1 MPETFLGMP
10 EITRRG
16 FVKGSAV
23 AAGTAVV
30 ASTFLFKT
38 LDGVAVAESV
48 AAQGAVEDFIA
59 TTCWIGKQ
67 DCGMIARR
75 IDGRVVKFEGNPTN
89 PRNVG
94 TLCPKGHAQIQAV
107 YDPNRVK
114 WPLIR
119 TNEKGVTGEWRRASW
134 DEALDL
140 VAEKVNEVRARNP
153 KLVLW
158 QKGRSKAKDF
168 YDDAFVKSIG
178 ATKIGHGAF
187 CSDAGY
193 RALEYTLGPHAVLH
207 PDFRYC
213 DYMLSWGWNITGA
226 GGNKFCW
233 LTWPRHM
240 VKARERGM
248 KITHLDP
255 RLRSAGPFA
264 DTWLPIR
271 PGTDL
276 AMAMALCR
284 ELIAHGYLD
293 RPYLTTYTNAPMLVK
308 SDGMI
313 LKTTV
318 GEGEEA
324 EEIGLVW
331 DEASGAAVPFGD
343 AESPAL
349 EGEFEVEGEKVKPGF
364 QLFIEHVDAYTP
376 EFAAEITGLTAD
388 QIRRVADEF
397 GSHAKIGA
405 TIVVDGV
412 EVPYR
417 PVGIMA
423 YHMTQQDL
431 GFQTA
436 RAITMVPMLVGAVGA
451 AGGQMVDFTWK
462 IHKNYAKFEK
472 IKVEDP
478 PYDFQ
483 LKNSKYFPINTG
495 HPGIVAQTMI
505 DPDRWGVEEIPEVAI
520 LHMVNPLASF
530 PSRPEYLKS
539 YMKFKF
545 VVDINPWLSET
556 ADYFADVVLPA
567 ATIEKYEGP
576 TSATDQYID
585 AVTMRIPPMEPM
597 FESRGEIDIYMDLTE
612 RMGVLYGEGGYLSI
626 VNKELKLTGTEFEL
640 PLDQKPEVRHIFDQ
654 WAKGQGIEEGVAYFE
669 DPNHGVY
676 IKGPMKP
683 AEIYGYVTEV
693 PFGGVIHRLYG
704 ESLLDAQRQMIE
716 KGAEKIYWQDYTA
729 FPTWRPQTMDSS
741 PSEYEFVL
749 LSYHQIE
756 HKQTRTSFIPM
767 LAELAPGAP
776 LDMNPAS
783 AARLGLREGD
793 TVTVESH
800 NAITGETRR
809 LTTSLTLIESIRPDT
824 VAMPHHFGMWTHPQ
838 NEGQGPSANEIYF
851 TGEGYTS
858 STADQ
863 TFHVKVKV
871 TKGGDA

>member
-1 MPETFLGMP
+1 MPETYLGLP
-10 EITRRG
+10 KVTRRG

-23 AAGTAVV
+23 AAGTVAV
-30 ASTFLFKT
+30 TNNFLFSS
-38 LDGVAVAESV
+38 LDGVAAAEEVAVTS
-48 AAQGAVEDFIA
+48 GVEDFVA

-94 TLCPKGHAQIQAV
+94 TLCPKGQGQIQAM

-119 TNEKGVTGEWRRASW
+119 TNGKGVTGEWRRATW

-140 VAEKVNEVRARNP
+140 VATKVNEVRERNP

-168 YDDAFVKSIG
+168 YDDAFVKSTGIS
-178 ATKIGHGAF
+178 KLGHGAF

-193 RALEYTLGPHAVLH
+193 RALEYTIGTHAVLH
-207 PDFRYC
+207 PDFRYNN
-213 DYMLSWGWNITGA
+213 YMLSWGWNITNA

-276 AMAMALCR
+276 ALALTLCR
-284 ELIAHGYLD
+284 ELIAADFLD

-313 LKTTV
+313 AKVTV
-318 GEGEEA
+318 GEGEDATEV
-324 EEIGLVW
+324 GLVW
-331 DEASGAAVPFGD
+331 DEATGSAVPFGE
-343 AESPAL
+343 AETPAL
-349 EGEFEVEGEKVKPGF
+349 EGQFNLDGETVTTSF
-364 QLFIEHVDAYTP
+364 SLFVDHVAQYTP
-376 EFAAEITGLTAD
+376 EWAEGVTGLTAG
-388 QIRRVADEF
+388 QIRTVAHEF
-397 GSHAKIGA
+397 GSNAQIGS

-423 YHMTQQDL
+423 YHMAQQEL

-436 RAITMVPMLVGAVGA
+436 RAMTMVPMLVGAIGA
-451 AGGQMVDFTWK
+451 AGGQLSDFTWK
-462 IHKNYAKFEK
+462 IYKNYAKFEK
-472 IKVEDP
+472 FTVEDP
-478 PYDFQ
+478 PYDFM
-483 LKNSKYFPINTG
+483 LNNSKYFPINTG
-495 HPGIVAQTMI
+495 FPGMVAKVMQ
-505 DPDRWGVEEIPEVAI
+505 DPERYGVEEIPEVAI
-520 LHMVNPLASF
+520 LHMVNPLAAF
-530 PSRPEYLKS
+530 PSQEDYLNS
-539 YMKFKF
+539 YGKFKF
-545 VVDINPWLSET
+545 VSVISPWLSET

-612 RMGVLYGEGGYLSI
+612 RMGVLYGDDGYLSI
-626 VNKELKLTGTEFEL
+626 VNAELKLKDTEFEL
-640 PLDQKPEVRHIFDQ
+640 PLDEKPEVRHIFDQ
-654 WAKGQGIEEGVAYFE
+654 WAKGQGIDEGVAYFE
-669 DPNHGVY
+669 DPQHGVY
-676 IKGPMKP
+676 IKGPVKP
-683 AEIYGYVTEV
+683 TKMYGYVSDP
-693 PFGGVIHRLYG
+693 PFGGAVHRLYG
-704 ESLLDAQRQMIE
+704 ESLLDAQRQMTA
-716 KGAEKIYWQDYTA
+716 KGADTIYSQDYTA
-729 FPTWRPQTMDSS
+729 FPTWRAPTMDSS
-741 PSEYEFVL
+741 PAEYEFYL

-756 HKQTRTSFIPM
+756 HKQTRTSFVPM

-776 LDMNPAS
+776 LDMNPVA
-783 AARLGLREGD
+783 AARLGIEEGD
-793 TVTVESH
+793 PITVTSH
-800 NAITGETRR
+800 NAVTGQTRS
-809 LTTSLTLIESIRPDT
+809 LTTKATLIDSIRPDT
-824 VAMPHHFGMWTHPQ
+824 VAMPHHFGLWTHPQ

-851 TGEGYTS
+851 TGEGYMS
-858 STADQ
+858 NTADQ
-863 TFHVKVKV
+863 SFHVKVKV

>member
-10 EITRRG
+10 KITRRT
-16 FVKGSAV
+16 FVKGSAAV
-23 AAGTAVV
+23 VGTASV
-30 ASTFLFKT
+30 ANAFLFKS
-38 LDGVAVAESV
+38 LDGVAE
-48 AAQGAVEDFIA
+48 AQEQISATGVEDFIA

-94 TLCPKGHAQIQAV
+94 TLCPKGQAQIQAM
-107 YDPNRVK
+107 YDPNRVQ
-114 WPLIR
+114 WPLVR
-119 TNEKGVTGEWRRASW
+119 TNEKGASGEWRRASW
-134 DEALDL
+134 DEALEL

-153 KLVLW
+153 KMVLW

-168 YDDAFVKSIG
+168 YDDAFVKATG

-193 RALEYTLGPHAVLH
+193 RALEYTLGTHAVLH

-213 DYMLSWGWNITGA
+213 NYMLSWGWNITNA

-264 DTWLPIR
+264 DTWLPIK
-271 PGTDL
+271 PATDL
-276 AMAMALCR
+276 AMALALCR
-284 ELIAHGYLD
+284 ELISLDFLD

-308 SDGMI
+308 SDGII
-313 LKTTV
+313 LKTTI

-324 EEIGLVW
+324 KDVGLVW
-331 DEASGAAVPFGD
+331 DEATGAAVPFGE
-343 AESPAL
+343 AGSPAL
-349 EGEFEVEGEKVKPGF
+349 EGEFEVDGQRVKTGF
-364 QLFIEHVDAYTP
+364 QLFVEHVDQYTP
-376 EFAAEITGLTAD
+376 EWAAGITGLTAE
-388 QIRRVADEF
+388 QIRRVAYDF
-397 GSHAKIGA
+397 GSNAQIGS

-423 YHMTQQDL
+423 YHMAQQEL

-436 RAITMVPMLVGAVGA
+436 RAMTMVPMLVGAVGA
-451 AGGQMVDFTWK
+451 AGGQLSDFTWK
-462 IHKNYAKFEK
+462 IYKNYAKFEK
-472 IKVEDP
+472 FTVEDP

-495 HPGIVAQTMI
+495 FPGIVAKVMI
-505 DPDRWGVEEIPEVAI
+505 DPERYGVKELPEVAI
-520 LHMVNPLASF
+520 LHMVNPLSAF
-530 PSRPEYLKS
+530 PSQPEYLES
-539 YMKFKF
+539 YKKFKF
-545 VVDINPWLSET
+545 VAVISPWLSET

-576 TSATDQYID
+576 TSATDQYVD

-597 FESRGEIDIYMDLTE
+597 FESRGEIDIYMDLAE
-612 RMGVLYGEGGYLSI
+612 RIGVLYGEDGYLAV
-626 VNKELKLTGTEFEL
+626 VNKELKLTDTPFAL
-640 PLDQKPEVRHIFDQ
+640 PLDEKPEVRHIFDQ
-654 WAKGQGIEEGVAYFE
+654 WAKNQGIEEGVAYFE
-669 DPNHGVY
+669 DPTKGVY
-676 IKGPMKP
+676 VKGPLKP
-683 AEIYGYVTEV
+683 TKIYGYVTEE
-693 PFGGVIHRLYG
+693 PFGGAIHRLYG
-704 ESLLDAQRQMIE
+704 ESLLDAQRQMID
-716 KGAEKIYWQDYTA
+716 KGAEEIYWQDYTA
-729 FPTWRPQTMDSS
+729 LPTWRPPTMESS
-741 PSEYEFVL
+741 PSEYEFYL

-756 HKQTRTSFIPM
+756 HKQTRTSFVPM

-776 LDMNPAS
+776 LDMNPAT
-783 AARLGLREGD
+783 AKRLGIEEGD
-793 TVTVESH
+793 VVTVESH
-800 NAITGETRR
+800 NAITGESRR
-809 LTTSLTLIESIRPDT
+809 LTTKATLIDSIRPDT

-838 NEGQGPSANEIYF
+838 NKGQGPSANEIYF
-851 TGEGYTS
+851 TGEGYMTN
-858 STADQ
+858 TADQ
-863 TFHVKVKV
+863 SFHVKVKV
-871 TKGGDA
+871 TKGGDV